1 MFMWV
6 LARKGRITEAHV
18 IFLGS
23 KGGDLSVVMSPL
35 ICSTM
40 GKGER
45 GNSLKLVMPTAIR
58 QGHMATCGQAIRQG
72 LVEDS

>member
-6 LARKGRITEAHV
+6 LARKGRITEGHV

-23 KGGDLSVVMSPL
+23 KGDLSVVMSPL

-45 GNSLKLVMPTAIR
+45 GNSLKLVMPTAVSSLWSSHTTRISGR
-58 QGHMATCGQAIRQG
+58 Q
-72 LVEDS
+72 LEV